1 MEKAASPGGKGVD
14 SGVKRIWKQM
24 FPPSVFSVSATEHN
38 CSGSG
43 DLVANSVSDILIAQ
57 AVRSNLGTALQFW
70 GPDSPSCPGATR
82 GRLTPQAGC
91 VLVPGICPI
100 WVVPLSRAAHTQ
112 PAGTGSLPLPPCRAS
127 LEDNLNSASQV
138 SISLCPILL
147 PPHLK
152 SVVFE
157 STSPRAP
164 PTDKSPSR
172 VCFPCYPDRDKWSYC
187 SRYKYTNGERK
198 WFVGSES
205 FPVSW
210 LFPSSGQ
217 SIGVSASALVL
228 PMNIQDWFPS
238 GLTGVISL
246 QPKGLSRVFSSTTVR
261 KHQFFHAQPSLWSIS
276 HMHTWLP

>member
-100 WVVPLSRAAHTQ
+100 WVVPLCRQLIPSQRVQ
-112 PAGTGSLPLPPCRAS
+112 GRCPCLLVGHPWRTTSTLHLRSAS
-127 LEDNLNSASQV
+127 LSAQS
-138 SISLCPILL
+138 
-147 PPHLK
+147 
-152 SVVFE
+152 
-157 STSPRAP
+157 
-164 PTDKSPSR
+164 
-172 VCFPCYPDRDKWSYC
+172 CFPHTLKVLFLRAHPPEHLLLTK
-187 SRYKYTNGERK
+187 
-198 WFVGSES
+198 VLLES
-205 FPVSW
+205 VFPVT
-210 LFPSSGQ
+210 LTV
-217 SIGVSASALVL
+217 INDHIAADT
-228 PMNIQDWFPS
+228 NIQMGNGND
-238 GLTGVISL
+238 L
-246 QPKGLSRVFSSTTVR
+246 
-261 KHQFFHAQPSLWSIS
+261 
-276 HMHTWLP
+276 